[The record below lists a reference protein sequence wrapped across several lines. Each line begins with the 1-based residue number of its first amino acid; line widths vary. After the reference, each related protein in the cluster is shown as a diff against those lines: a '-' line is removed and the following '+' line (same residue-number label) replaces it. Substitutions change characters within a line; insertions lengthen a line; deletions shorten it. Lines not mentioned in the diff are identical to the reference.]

1 MTAKPGQL
9 ESASENSAAHSP
21 GIFEVPGATPHFRT
35 ELAAQLAELVPEA
48 VADGKLDVE
57 KLRELLATDATDSV
71 ADGFE
76 RFGLFWP
83 GKKRA
88 LRAAQ
93 APTTATL
100 KPDFAHSKDWDTTQ
114 NVFIEGDNLEVLK
127 TLQRHYHNKIKLIY
141 IDPPYNTGKDFVYP
155 DNFKEGL
162 DTYLEWT
169 RQVNEEGKKISTNSE
184 TEGRYHSNWLNMMY
198 PRLKLARNLLTDDG
212 IIIIHMDENE
222 YSNLEKLLNEIFGE
236 GNNLGTIVWDKRNPK
251 GDATGVAQ
259 QHELICL
266 YCRNRETFK
275 QAGEFTRPKENAKRM
290 LTKAAQFVNREGGVT
305 ENARKEYREW
315 VKQQEL
321 TGGEAAYNQIDE
333 NGDVFQSV
341 SMAWPNKKKA
351 PDDYFVPLTHPV
363 SGKPCPVPERGWR
376 NPSTTMQ
383 ALLKAGE
390 ILFGL
395 DETTQPRRK
404 YLLKDNLF
412 ENVPS
417 LLYYGGSDD
426 AMLSDMVIPFDTP
439 KPVYVVQR
447 LIQSVCRHNDI
458 TLDFFAGSSTTAHAV
473 MQLNA
478 EDGGKRRFI
487 MVQLPEPTPEDS
499 EARKAGFNTI
509 ADISRKRIELAG
521 EKIKTDSPMTTQALD
536 IGFRAYKLADTNFSK
551 WRVTSEVAV
560 GELEQHLL
568 DLRDSAD
575 DAAQADDLL
584 TELLLKLGYSLT
596 EPIHTAT
603 IAGLEVRKVGDNE
616 VLAYLDEHTKPTLEQ
631 LRALVDAAPAR
642 IIVLEDAFQGD
653 DELKTNLAQ
662 HAKSRGI
669 ELWTA

>member
-1 MTAKPGQL
+1 MNAND
-9 ESASENSAAHSP
+9 SAHP
-21 GIFEVPGATPHFRT
+21 DIFEVPGATPNFRT

-48 VADGKLDVE
+48 VADGKLDIE
-57 KLRELLATDATDSV
+57 KLRELLADDV
-71 ADGFE
+71 ADGNE

-100 KPDFAHSKDWDTTQ
+100 KPDFAHSKNWDTTQ

-169 RQVNEEGKKISTNSE
+169 RQVNEEGKKVSTNSE

-212 IIIIHMDENE
+212 VIFISIDDNE
-222 YSNLEKLLNEIFGE
+222 VDNLRKLCNEIFGE
-236 GNNLGTIVWDKRNPK
+236 GNFI
-251 GDATGVAQ
+251 
-259 QHELICL
+259 
-266 YCRNRETFK
+266 
-275 QAGEFTRPKENAKRM
+275 
-290 LTKAAQFVNREGGVT
+290 AQFIWK
-305 ENARKEYREW
+305 ARQFTDARAITNVSTDHEYILAYSRSP
-315 VKQQEL
+315 QQSLRGIERDESKFSNPDNDPRGPWMSRSIL
-321 TGGEAAYNQIDE
+321 GLATRDQRPNLHYDLIDPTTGRI
-333 NGDVFQSV
+333 FP
-341 SMAWPNKKKA
+341 PN
-351 PDDYFVPLTHPV
+351 
-363 SGKPCPVPERGWR
+363 PETGWR
-376 NPSTTMQ
+376 YSSEKMMQLVVEGRILFPSKNEGRPREKKFRSDMQ
-383 ALLKAGE
+383 SEFIAYRSVIDGVYTADGTQESRSMFGAEIFSFPKPTALLKELIKQGS
-390 ILFGL
+390 
-395 DETTQPRRK
+395 
-404 YLLKDNLF
+404 KD
-412 ENVPS
+412 
-417 LLYYGGSDD
+417 SD
-426 AMLSDMVIPFDTP
+426 
-439 KPVYVVQR
+439 VV
-447 LIQSVCRHNDI
+447 
-458 TLDFFAGSSTTAHAV
+458 LDFFAGSSTTAHAV

-487 MVQLPEPTPEDS
+487 MVQLPEPTPEES

-521 EKIKTDSPMTTQALD
+521 EKIKAELAQQSAQASLTLPHPTPLPAGEGAAVEGELD

-560 GELEQHLL
+560 NELEQHLL
-568 DLRDSAD
+568 DLRDSTD

-596 EPIHTAT
+596 EPIHTET
-603 IAGLEVRKVGDNE
+603 IAGLTVRRVGDNE
-616 VLAYLDEHTKPTLEQ
+616 VLAYLNEHVKPTLEQ
-631 LRALVDAAPAR
+631 LRALVEAAPAR
-642 IIVLEDAFQGD
+642 IIVLEDAFHGD

-662 HAKSRGI
+662 FAKSRGI